1 MKALMTLTQ
10 FHLIFHL
17 RFVKYD
23 IPKISIYMIKMIII
37 YLWSVKLDHHLI
49 HILT

>member
-1 MKALMTLTQ
+1 MTQTQLYLM
-10 FHLIFHL
+10 FHSGS
-17 RFVKYD
+17 VKYD
-23 IPKISIYMIKMIII
+23 VPRTSIYVIKMTTL